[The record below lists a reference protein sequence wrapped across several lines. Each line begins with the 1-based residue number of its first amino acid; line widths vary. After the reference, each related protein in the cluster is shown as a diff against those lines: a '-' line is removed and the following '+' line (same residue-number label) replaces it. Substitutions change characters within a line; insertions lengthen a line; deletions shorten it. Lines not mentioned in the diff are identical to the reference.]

1 MREVI
6 AHDGE
11 TLDALLW
18 RILRRTDIAPQV
30 LEANPQLA
38 RLSAILPAGTKV
50 VIPELP
56 APAAIDFVR
65 LWG

>member
-1 MREVI
+1 MRELI

-18 RILRRTDIAPQV
+18 RALRRTDIAPQV
-30 LEANPQLA
+30 LAANPQLA
-38 RLSAILPAGTKV
+38 QLPAILPAGTKV

-56 APAAIDFVR
+56 DPPAQAFVR